1 MDVLLEQRQLM
12 APELPAPPVDALS
25 ATKAGLDVYQRR
37 EEILVRSATVGT
49 AALQA
54 LHHVLLEHEPVTD
67 SAPLPVCST
76 CRGADGS
83 RLTYPC
89 RTSDVVQGALGA
101 ALLPPER

>member
-83 RLTYPC
+83 RLTFPC
-89 RTSDVVQGALGA
+89 RTAHVVLDSLDA
-101 ALLPPER
+101 ALVAR